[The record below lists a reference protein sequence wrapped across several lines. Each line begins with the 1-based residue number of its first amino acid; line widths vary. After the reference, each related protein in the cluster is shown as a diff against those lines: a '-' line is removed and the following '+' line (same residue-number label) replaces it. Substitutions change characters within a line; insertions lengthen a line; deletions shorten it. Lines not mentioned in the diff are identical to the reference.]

1 MAKFCSNCGAQLE
14 DGVKF
19 CGSCGEKIIST
30 QIENISPMP
39 YENSKPATE
48 IISTQTENISPMPY
62 EVAEI
67 KPQTVQDIFANAK
80 SAAPQPR
87 KIPPTY
93 NTPPQPNY
101 NFSQD
106 EVYRE
111 DTTIMK
117 TFFSTSGRLNRLRY
131 FKRTMFIGIMGT
143 ILMFCVI
150 GYGVSSRN
158 TESATVLVG
167 MLMLPCW
174 VSSYC
179 LNVRRLKDIGKIF
192 DDSELSDSSIQ
203 LMAGSL
209 FIIDFISMFLSG
221 SALIAAYSIIF
232 VCGVYILFKPGMVG
246 SNKFGPDPLGNTRR
260 FS

>member
-1 MAKFCSNCGAQLE
+1 MAINFCPNCGAKLKANA
-14 DGVKF
+14 KF

-30 QIENISPMP
+30 QTENLPPMP
-39 YENSKPATE
+39 YENSK
-48 IISTQTENISPMPY
+48 S
-62 EVAEI
+62 VAEV
-67 KPQTVQDIFANAK
+67 KPQSVQDIFANAK
-80 SAAPQPR
+80 SNSYN
-87 KIPPTY
+87 PP
-93 NTPPQPNY
+93 PKPKY

-106 EVYRE
+106 EVYKE

-117 TFFSTSGRLNRLRY
+117 TFFSTGGRLNRLRY

-150 GYGVSSRN
+150 GYAVSSRN

-192 DDSELSDSSIQ
+192 DSELSESSIQ

-209 FIIDFISMFLSG
+209 FIVEFISMFLSG
-221 SALIAAYSIIF
+221 LSGHAMIVTDSIIL
-232 VCGVYILFKPGMVG
+232 VCNLYILFKPGVVG
-246 SNKFGPDPLGNTRR
+246 SNKFGSDPLGNTRR

>member
-1 MAKFCSNCGAQLE
+1 
-14 DGVKF
+14 
-19 CGSCGEKIIST
+19 
-30 QIENISPMP
+30 
-39 YENSKPATE
+39 
-48 IISTQTENISPMPY
+48 
-62 EVAEI
+62 
-67 KPQTVQDIFANAK
+67 
-80 SAAPQPR
+80 
-87 KIPPTY
+87 
-93 NTPPQPNY
+93 
-101 NFSQD
+101 
-106 EVYRE
+106 
-111 DTTIMK
+111 MK

-131 FKRTMFIGIMGT
+131 FKRGLVIVIVEVFLIS
-143 ILMFCVI
+143 LVI
-150 GYGVSSRN
+150 GYGALSRN

-192 DDSELSDSSIQ
+192 DDSELSESSIQ